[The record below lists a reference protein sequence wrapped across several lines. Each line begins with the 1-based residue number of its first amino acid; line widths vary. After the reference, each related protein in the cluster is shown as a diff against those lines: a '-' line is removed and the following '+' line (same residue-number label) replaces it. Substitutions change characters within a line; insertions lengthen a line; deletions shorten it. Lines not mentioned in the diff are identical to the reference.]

1 MGAVSLALL
10 LMLLYPSTGNAG
22 LNTSVLFATD
32 YVYGGYSKSNGK
44 AVAQLNLD
52 YTLASGAYAGLWWS
66 PVDFNDSFPDSAS
79 LELSP
84 YLGWGKRFGLD
95 WRLDGVLSLYVYNG
109 NLFGK
114 DSDYYLIDMQLVYRD
129 MVTAQLAW
137 TDNFY
142 NRDRSYYE
150 YNLSFAYPVSDSLDA
165 SVGLGFSKTSNV
177 LEYDYVLFNAGVSWY
192 QGPFAVDFRLMNA
205 RDVDDHSQPV
215 SWLVHPKQIHSK
227 WVLSVS
233 YAF

>member
-1 MGAVSLALL
+1 MGVVSLALL
-10 LMLLYPSTGNAG
+10 SLYPPAGNAG
-22 LNTSVLFATD
+22 LNASVLFATD
-32 YVYGGYSKSNGK
+32 YMYGGYSKSNGR

-52 YTLASGAYAGLWWS
+52 YKLASGAYAGLWAA
-66 PVDFNDSFPDSAS
+66 PVDFTDPDSDSAR
-79 LELSP
+79 LELTP

-95 WRLDGVLSLYVYNG
+95 WRFDGVLSQYFYNG

-114 DSDYYLIDMQLVYRD
+114 DSDYYLIDMQLVFRD

-137 TDNFY
+137 TDDFY
-142 NRDRSYYE
+142 NRGRAYYE

-192 QGPFAVDFRLMNA
+192 QGSFAVDFRLMNA

-215 SWLVHPKQIHSK
+215 SWLIHPKQIHSK
-227 WVLSVS
+227 WVIAVS
-233 YAF
+233 YTF